1 MYTTEHAAV
10 QHNVCQ
16 RFGQR
21 IRELRAE
28 REVTQEELAERVGIF
43 RTYMSRI
50 ETGVANPTLT
60 LVQALAD
67 ALKVPVA
74 TLFEVSAKGS
84 AKTVPARTR
93 SRQTTSRG
101 RVVK

>member
-1 MYTTEHAAV
+1 M
-10 QHNVCQ
+10 QNNVSQ

-60 LVQALAD
+60 LIHALAD
-67 ALKVPVA
+67 ALKVPVEA
-74 TLFEVSAKGS
+74 LFEVSLKGAAK
-84 AKTVPARTR
+84 AVPARTR
-93 SRQTTSRG
+93 SQQTASRG

>member
-1 MYTTEHAAV
+1 MHVSNHARV
-10 QHNVCQ
+10 RDGICQ

-21 IRELRAE
+21 IRELRAA
-28 REVTQEELAERVGIF
+28 RELTQEDLAERVGIF

-67 ALKVPVA
+67 ALGVPVPVLFGDEPPPPGRRASA
-74 TLFEVSAKGS
+74 TG
-84 AKTVPARTR
+84 RG
-93 SRQTTSRG
+93 SRG
-101 RVVK
+101 RVR

>member
-1 MYTTEHAAV
+1 M

-21 IRELRAE
+21 VRELRAE
-28 REVTQEELAERVGIF
+28 REVTQEDLAERVGIF

-60 LVQALAD
+60 LIQALAD
-67 ALKVPVA
+67 ALKVPVTALFDAPAKVSKAKA
-74 TLFEVSAKGS
+74 TTA
-84 AKTVPARTR
+84 TR
-93 SRQTTSRG
+93 VRSGQGTSRG
-101 RVVK
+101 RVK

>member
-1 MYTTEHAAV
+1 MHVGNHAGV
-10 QHNVCQ
+10 RDGICQ

-21 IRELRAE
+21 IRELRAA
-28 REVTQEELAERVGIF
+28 RELTQEDLAERVGIF

-67 ALKVPVA
+67 ALSVPVPV
-74 TLFEVSAKGS
+74 LFDDRPPP
-84 AKTVPARTR
+84 PARRAAATGR
-93 SRQTTSRG
+93 GSRG
-101 RVVK
+101 RVR

>member
-1 MYTTEHAAV
+1 MHR
-10 QHNVCQ
+10 NVCQ

-28 REVTQEELAERVGIF
+28 REVTQEELSERVGVF

-60 LVQALAD
+60 LIHAFAD

-74 TLFEVSAKGS
+74 TLFEAPTKAAV
-84 AKTVPARTR
+84 KTVPARTR
-93 SRQTTSRG
+93 SKTPASRG